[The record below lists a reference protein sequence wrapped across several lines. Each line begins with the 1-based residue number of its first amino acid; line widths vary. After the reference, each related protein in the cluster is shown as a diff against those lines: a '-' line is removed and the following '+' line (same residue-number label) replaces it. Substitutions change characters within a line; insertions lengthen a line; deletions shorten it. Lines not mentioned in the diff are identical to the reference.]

1 MRIRPGSARRA
12 PALLEGTPRL
22 PKPRLVAIGGL
33 SGTGKTT
40 QALLLAPLLGKAP
53 GAMVIRADV
62 VRKRLLGV
70 DLSSRLGPDG
80 YTPQTTQ
87 RVYGAMTAVAERT
100 LRSGQAVIIDAIA
113 ARPEERAAFAEA
125 CQRADAP
132 FTGIWLR
139 APLALRARRVA
150 SRRGDPSDA
159 DAGVVHAEEGWDVGP
174 HSWRVLEAAEPPE
187 NVHGAILAELFASEA

>member
-1 MRIRPGSARRA
+1 
-12 PALLEGTPRL
+12 LLEGTLRL

-70 DLSSRLGPDG
+70 DLSVRLGPDG
-80 YTPQTTQ
+80 YNLQTTQ
-87 RVYGAMTAVAERT
+87 RVYSALTAVAERT
-100 LRSGQAVIIDAIA
+100 LRNGQAVVIDAIA
-113 ARPEERAAFAEA
+113 ARPEERAAFAAA
-125 CQRADAP
+125 CKRAAAP
-132 FTGIWLR
+132 FTGVWLQ
-139 APLALRARRVA
+139 APLALRAKRVV

-159 DAGVVHAEEGWDVGP
+159 DAGVVHAEERWDVGP
-174 HSWRVLEAAEPPE
+174 HSWRVLEAVEPPE
-187 NVHGAILAELFASEA
+187 VVHGAILAELLASEA